1 MLQHLQV
8 QIQDC
13 HGNVSTS
20 KEIPKNRR
28 IFAPEKEKNNK
39 LTNVYYGTKVFLH
52 NGVFAY
58 QI

>member
-1 MLQHLQV
+1 MLQQLQV

-20 KEIPKNRR
+20 KGIPKNRR
-28 IFAPEKEKNNK
+28 IFAPEKNNK

>member
-1 MLQHLQV
+1 MLQQLQV

-13 HGNVSTS
+13 HGNVATS
-20 KEIPKNRR
+20 KGIPKNRR
-28 IFAPEKEKNNK
+28 IFAPEKNNK